1 MATKKTEAPP
11 DAVTARAETAAPGQ
25 AAAESVYSAGE
36 LAAVAGKV
44 FGTSQDCVTAA
55 LKVAGIS
62 ECTISKAKAIVEAF
76 RKKEVR

>member
-11 DAVTARAETAAPGQ
+11 EAATATNRQ
-25 AAAESVYSAGE
+25 ATTESMYSAEE
-36 LAAVAGKV
+36 LATVAGSV

-62 ECTISKAKAIVEAF
+62 KCTISKAKAIVEAF